1 MSGMDRNWVPIL
13 KDWRHNERHYGALQ
27 GLNKVET
34 ALKHGEDH
42 VHTWRRS
49 YDVRRPEMDPKD
61 SNAPINQNRYS
72 KIESARKVLHESLED
87 TLHRTVQCYD
97 LVIKPCLLSGND
109 ILIAAHGNSL
119 RSLIKY
125 LEQLSDQKVVELQ
138 LETGVPVVYTLD
150 ESLNILDKKIL

>member
-1 MSGMDRNWVPIL
+1 M
-13 KDWRHNERHYGALQ
+13 
-27 GLNKVET
+27 
-34 ALKHGEDH
+34 
-42 VHTWRRS
+42 HTWRRS

-72 KIESARKVLHESLED
+72 KIESARKVLNESLEE

-109 ILIAAHGNSL
+109 VLIAVHGNSL

-125 LEQLSDQKVVELQ
+125 LEQLSDQEVVQ
-138 LETGVPVVYTLD
+138 LELGTGVPVVYTLD